1 MAGVF
6 ELARGIH
13 CCANILFLLPDQRPY
28 VVKNVCVCVL
38 FIYIYI
44 YIYICTYLTAYRLY
58 MNYRCYQIIM
68 QLNILTQIGSEA
80 KCLLDLLNRTNL
92 VHTFSKY
99 VYCFSLH
106 VSGNCVLIIRIKYRT
121 YATPGINHSEK
132 VDSLKLQGLMS

>member
-1 MAGVF
+1 MACGNIS
-6 ELARGIH
+6 LARGIH
-13 CCANILFLLPDQRPY
+13 CCPNFLCMFCPTTFPILRRT
-28 VVKNVCVCVL
+28 C
-38 FIYIYI
+38 IYIQI
-44 YIYICTYLTAYRLY
+44 YTYLTPYRLY